1 MVRTSTLSTM
11 WSDRLRIAPAVPA
24 LLAVLLLLFPPVLLF
39 AIFSAALLHELGHYT
54 VLRLMKGTVKQLTIT
69 PLGAEMTVEGSLS
82 YPKEMLLAAAGPAVN
97 LMLAVAL
104 SRLGAQW
111 DICYLFGGVHL
122 VLGIFNLLPIL
133 PLDGGML
140 LWNAAVWC
148 VEPYTADRISA
159 IVGLFAS
166 VLLSGAALW
175 MLLRGGSPFLLI
187 ATLGLLRVPL
197 QQIGLVK
204 PRQTG

>member
-1 MVRTSTLSTM
+1 M
-11 WSDRLRIAPAVPA
+11 WSDRIRVAPSVPA

-39 AIFSAALLHELGHYT
+39 ALLSAALLHELGHYT
-54 VLRLMKGTVKQLTIT
+54 AVRLIKGNVKQLTIT
-69 PLGAEMTVEGSLS
+69 PLGAEMAVEGRLS
-82 YPKEMLLAAAGPAVN
+82 YPKEMFLVAAGPAVN
-97 LMLAVAL
+97 LLLAVGL
-104 SRLGAQW
+104 SHLGTRW
-111 DICYLFGGVHL
+111 EICYLFGGVHL

-140 LWNAAVWC
+140 LWNAAAWC
-148 VEPYTADRISA
+148 IEPYTADRISA
-159 IVGLFAS
+159 VVGLMAS
-166 VLLSGAALW
+166 LLLSGAALW
-175 MLLRGGSPFLLI
+175 MLLHGGSPFLLI

>member
-1 MVRTSTLSTM
+1 M
-11 WSDRLRIAPAVPA
+11 WFDRIKLAPAVPA

-39 AIFSAALLHELGHYT
+39 SILSAALLHELGHYAAI
-54 VLRLMKGTVKQLTIT
+54 RLMKGTVKQLTII
-69 PLGAEMTVEGSLS
+69 PLGAEMTVAGQLS
-82 YPKEMLLAAAGPAVN
+82 YPKELVLAAAGPAVN
-97 LMLAVAL
+97 LLLAVLL
-104 SRLGAQW
+104 SHLGARW
-111 DICYLFGGVHL
+111 EICYLFGGVHL
-122 VLGIFNLLPIL
+122 VLGVFNLLPIL

-140 LWNAAVWC
+140 LWNAAAWC
-148 VEPYTADRISA
+148 IEPYTADRISA

-175 MLLRGGSPFLLI
+175 LLLRGGSPFLLI

-204 PRQTG
+204 PRQTR

>member
-1 MVRTSTLSTM
+1 M
-11 WSDRLRIAPAVPA
+11 WSDRLRIAPTVPA
-24 LLAVLLLLFPPVLLF
+24 LLAVLLLLFPPILLIAF
-39 AIFSAALLHELGHYT
+39 LSAALLHELGHYAA
-54 VLRLMKGTVKQLTIT
+54 LRLMKGHVKQLTIT
-69 PLGAEMTVEGSLS
+69 PLGMEMAVEGRLS
-82 YPKEMLLAAAGPAVN
+82 YPKEIILTAAGPAVN
-97 LMLAVAL
+97 LLLAVLL
-104 SRLGAQW
+104 SHLGSQW
-111 DICYLFGGVHL
+111 EICYLFGGVHL

-140 LWNAAVWC
+140 LWNAAAWC
-148 VEPYTADRISA
+148 IEPYTADRISA
-159 IVGLFAS
+159 IVGLFAA

-175 MLLRGGSPFLLI
+175 MLLHGGSPFLLI

>member
-1 MVRTSTLSTM
+1 M
-11 WSDRLRIAPAVPA
+11 WSDCIKIAPTVPA
-24 LLAVLLLLFPPVLLF
+24 LLAVLLLLFPPVLLL
-39 AIFSAALLHELGHYT
+39 AILSAALLHELGHYIT
-54 VLRLMKGTVKQLTIT
+54 LRSMKGSVKQLTIT
-69 PLGAEMTVEGSLS
+69 PLGAEMTVEGRLS
-82 YPKEMLLAAAGPAVN
+82 YPKELALAAAGPAVN
-97 LMLAVAL
+97 LLLAVLL
-104 SRLGAQW
+104 SQLGTRW
-111 DICYLFGGVHL
+111 ELCYLFGGVHL
-122 VLGIFNLLPIL
+122 VLSMFNLLPIL

-140 LWNAAVWC
+140 LWNTVAWC
-148 VEPYTADRISA
+148 IEPYTADRISA
-159 IVGLFAS
+159 IVGLFAT